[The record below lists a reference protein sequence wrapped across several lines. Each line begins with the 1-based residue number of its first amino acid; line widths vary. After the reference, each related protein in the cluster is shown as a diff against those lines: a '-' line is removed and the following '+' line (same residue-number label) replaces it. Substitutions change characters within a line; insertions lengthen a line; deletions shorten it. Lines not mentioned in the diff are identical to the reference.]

1 MLIRMLVGLS
11 GSEYSLGP
19 GDERD
24 FPQDEAVRIINAG
37 FAVPVAEQKIEHATA
52 APPAERRSRPK
63 RNVHVVSVDSHGG
76 GGV

>member
-24 FPQDEAVRIINAG
+24 FPQAEAIRLVAAG
-37 FAVPVAEQKIEHATA
+37 FAVPVAEAKFERAVAQPA
-52 APPAERRSRPK
+52 AERRQK
-63 RNVHVVSVDSHGG
+63 RGKANVVPSDGNDARGG
-76 GGV
+76 

>member
-24 FPQDEAVRIINAG
+24 FPDAEAIRIVEAG
-37 FAVPVAEQKIEHATA
+37 FAVPVVEHPVEKAVKT
-52 APPAERRSRPK
+52 PAIERRTRKAS
-63 RNVHVVSVDSHGG
+63 
-76 GGV
+76 